1 MASSDTRNSF
11 ARAVALTG
19 RPRSSRLSISF
30 FLIGPDEPCTNK
42 KYHARSRNTT
52 FILWR
57 RSTARGGSSSDLT
70 GQHLGDKTWLPGMRF
85 GYGAI
90 AGVMN
95 TIAGGRQ

>member
-42 KYHARSRNTT
+42 KIPCTIKKHNRSALQDATSVAQESACDRHAGAWLGFADTVERESPRSAWGFRA
-52 FILWR
+52 FG
-57 RSTARGGSSSDLT
+57 AR
-70 GQHLGDKTWLPGMRF
+70 
-85 GYGAI
+85 
-90 AGVMN
+90 
-95 TIAGGRQ
+95 